1 LKRRDPGKRCL
12 VYMMDKNIQCTAP
25 QRKRESKAKT
35 NQRILSQEKK
45 KHNIIQKETI
55 LSLQNSKS
63 VDYEKFKI
71 YLVEKNKLSKETIE
85 FYKREK

>member
-1 LKRRDPGKRCL
+1 
-12 VYMMDKNIQCTAP
+12 MDKNIQCTAP

>member
-1 LKRRDPGKRCL
+1 
-12 VYMMDKNIQCTAP
+12 MMDKNIQCTAP